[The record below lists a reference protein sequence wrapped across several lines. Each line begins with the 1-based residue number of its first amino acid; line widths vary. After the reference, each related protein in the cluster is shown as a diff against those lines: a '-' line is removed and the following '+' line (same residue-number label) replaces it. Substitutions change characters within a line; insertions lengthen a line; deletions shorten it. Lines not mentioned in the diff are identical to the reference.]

1 MANNSILKLQV
12 DDKQYEASL
21 KNAQQGLKALQD
33 ALRNSGKS
41 FADVDKQTE
50 EYVRELGKM
59 NTTAKT
65 ARGSIGEMSSAFVEL
80 SRIEKQ
86 LTDQERQSPV
96 GKALTES
103 LSQLRQRT
111 IDAKNELQGL
121 ESQLK
126 NVGDAKQLDGGG
138 LFGGD
143 GIKGMLQVFGGNI
156 MTKAAEFVSNLGSEV
171 LTVMNESAQLAMQAE
186 GVQMAFARLGD
197 GSILEGLREA
207 THGTVSD
214 LELMKAAVKFNDFK
228 LPVEELGTMLAF
240 AQQKAKDTGQ
250 SVDYMVDSIVT
261 GLGRKS
267 LLILD
272 NLGLSAAEIKEKMK
286 ETGDMTKA
294 VGEIIREQMKKAGD
308 YVETVADRAKQANV
322 DLENAMLDLGNAMRE
337 TFGYSGWS
345 EMATG
350 IKTELVGAITFTIE
364 TVGEAKRAFE
374 ELLNL
379 KDRLFGSAT
388 GSVKKGLASTKGSQ
402 QPANGTY
409 YETTDS
415 SGTILGSGRWVN
427 GRQVQTGYGEFV
439 VTGNKTDKNKKTT
452 KTGSSGTNAP
462 TYQPGSLAEAEAEL
476 QKYTKQWKE
485 AGDAVRDSL
494 LPQLIAAEEHVRK
507 MKEDMAW
514 AKDLAMGKYS
524 DQGDFTKG
532 LSGAQGVRFN
542 TTLDDM
548 VSDGKD
554 KAKSGSMILDDKAM
568 AVVTKQIKEITKP
581 VKDEKKSITEGF
593 GMLGGGLSN
602 ITSGLQQLGVDI
614 PEDLANVIGGIQ
626 SVCTILTG
634 IATTVLAIEAIAG
647 ADALI
652 PFANGGIVKAANG
665 AIIGNSYSG
674 DNLRGI
680 GPGGQIY
687 GLNAGEVILNKAAQ
701 GNLVSMLNGGWNDLN
716 LTATIR
722 GEHIRLA
729 VNNNGKRTGRGE
741 MVQTNRR

>member
-1 MANNSILKLQV
+1 MGAFNDAAKAYNLLTKEQQQSDWAKALAGSLTQLQQRI
-12 DDKQYEASL
+12 KETKAEM
-21 KNAQQGLKALQD
+21 QGLG
-33 ALRNSGKS
+33 NS
-41 FADVDKQTE
+41 
-50 EYVRELGKM
+50 M
-59 NTTAKT
+59 
-65 ARGSIGEMSSAFVEL
+65 
-80 SRIEKQ
+80 
-86 LTDQERQSPV
+86 
-96 GKALTES
+96 
-103 LSQLRQRT
+103 
-111 IDAKNELQGL
+111 
-121 ESQLK
+121 
-126 NVGDAKQLDGGG
+126 GDMGGGG

-156 MTKAAEFVSNLGSEV
+156 MTKAAEFVSNLGNEV

-214 LELMKAAVKFNDFK
+214 IELMKAAVKFNDFK

-240 AQQKAKDTGQ
+240 AQQKAKETGQ

-267 LLILD
+267 LMILD

-308 YVETVADRAKQANV
+308 YVETAADRAKQANV

-388 GSVKKGLASTKGSQ
+388 DSVKKGFASTKGSQ
-402 QPANGTY
+402 QPANGAY

-452 KTGSSGTNAP
+452 KTGGGSGTNAP
-462 TYQPGSLAEAEAEL
+462 TYQPGSLAEAEADV

-532 LSGAQGVRFN
+532 LSDARSVRFN

-548 VSDGKD
+548 VKDGKD
-554 KAKSGSMILDDKAM
+554 KAKPGTMLLDDKAM
-568 AVVTKQIKEITKP
+568 SVVTKQIKEATKP
-581 VKDEKKSITEGF
+581 QKEEKKSLSEGIGQLSGGLAGLQSGFDALGIDLGEGF
-593 GMLGGGLSN
+593 GSVV
-602 ITSGLQQLGVDI
+602 SG
-614 PEDLANVIGGIQ
+614 
-626 SVCTILTG
+626 LTG
-634 IATTVLAIEAIAG
+634 ISTILMAIQTIVGAIEAISA
-647 ADALI
+647 ADSLI

-701 GNLVSMLNGGWNDLN
+701 GNLVSMLNGGGLSNLHLETYLDGRAIRIVLNNDSQSRMKGKYVTSRN
-716 LTATIR
+716 YR
-722 GEHIRLA
+722 G
-729 VNNNGKRTGRGE
+729 
-741 MVQTNRR
+741 